1 MSVHIKTGSC
11 VARSWLKL
19 ETRKNRGIGKKKYFK
34 QKKIVENKKKKVAC
48 VMRYVV
54 IDRKRLYQLDGG
66 GVSFRQLEL

>member
-48 VMRYVV
+48 VM
-54 IDRKRLYQLDGG
+54 L
-66 GVSFRQLEL
+66 

>member
-19 ETRKNRGIGKKKYFK
+19 ETRKNREKEKKYISNK
-34 QKKIVENKKKKVAC
+34 KKIVENKKKKVAC

-54 IDRKRLYQLDGG
+54 IDRKRLHQLDGG
-66 GVSFRQLEL
+66 GFRFGS

>member
-19 ETRKNRGIGKKKYFK
+19 ETRKNRGKGKKKYFK

-48 VMRYVV
+48 VM
-54 IDRKRLYQLDGG
+54 L
-66 GVSFRQLEL
+66 

>member
-19 ETRKNRGIGKKKYFK
+19 ETRKNRGIGKKKNISNK
-34 QKKIVENKKKKVAC
+34 KKIVENKKKKVAC

-66 GVSFRQLEL
+66 GFRFGS